1 MGVILGAIADDFT
14 GATDLAGMLV
24 KQGLRT
30 VQVIGVPQAQGL
42 ASWTHEVDAVVVAL
56 KTRTAPVAQAVA
68 DSRAALA
75 WLQAQGCTRFV
86 SKVCS
91 TFDSTPAGN
100 IGPIA
105 EALMDDL
112 GTELALVCPA
122 FPANARTVY
131 RGHLF
136 VGDALLSETG
146 MREHPLTPMTDA
158 NLVRVLQAQSR
169 RRVALLAW
177 PVVAQGPAAVAQAL
191 AVLQEQGGGLV
202 IADAI
207 SDTDLLTLGLGC
219 RDWPLTVAGSGLA
232 IGLVAQL
239 RAAGSVPDGLD
250 PPLRDRPGIG
260 DESGDQIDQQSGDFS
275 ANFPVNFPVNFP
287 LIRGPALV
295 IAGSCSIATQA
306 QVERMRAHHP
316 SWRIDP
322 EQAYRDPDAL
332 VLEVI
337 QWASTQLG
345 SQQGSQQGSK
355 LGDAP
360 ILVYSTASAEEVR
373 AARAARDLR
382 ASRET
387 GAVHG
392 AAAAGS
398 VEEAIE
404 GVLARITQALVA
416 QGVRRVI
423 IAGGETS
430 GAVVRALGVRALRIG
445 PEITPGVPWTATL
458 DAVDDEPDQANQA
471 HQAHQPTLALALKSG
486 NFGDP
491 DFFLNAWS
499 KLPC

>member
-56 KTRTAPVAQAVA
+56 KTRTAPVDQAVA

-105 EALMDDL
+105 EALMDVL

-122 FPANARTVY
+122 FPANSRTVY
-131 RGHLF
+131 QGHLF

-158 NLVRVLQAQSR
+158 NLVRVLQGQSR

-191 AVLQEQGGGLV
+191 AKLSEQGGGFV

-232 IGLVAQL
+232 IGLAAQL
-239 RAAGSVPDGLD
+239 RAAGSIPHGSVSALS
-250 PPLRDRPGIG
+250 DRPGAG
-260 DESGDQIDQQSGDFS
+260 DESGDQIDQQSGDF
-275 ANFPVNFPVNFP
+275 PVNFP
-287 LIRGPALV
+287 LIRGSALV

-316 SWRIDP
+316 AWRIDP
-322 EQAYRDPDAL
+322 EQAHRAPDAL
-332 VLEVI
+332 VLEVV
-337 QWASTQLG
+337 QWATTQ
-345 SQQGSQQGSK
+345 

-387 GAVHG
+387 GAVPG
-392 AAAAGS
+392 AAVVGS

-416 QGVRRVI
+416 LGVRRLI

-445 PEITPGVPWTATL
+445 PEISPGVPWTATL
-458 DAVDDEPDQANQA
+458 DTADDEPNPANQP
-471 HQAHQPTLALALKSG
+471 HQAHHPTLALALKSG

-499 KLPC
+499 RLPS

>member
-14 GATDLAGMLV
+14 GATDLAGLLV

-42 ASWTHEVDAVVVAL
+42 ALWTHEVDAVVVAL
-56 KTRTAPVAQAVA
+56 KTRTAPVAQAIA

-131 RGHLF
+131 QGHLF

-169 RRVALLAW
+169 RPVALLGW

-191 AVLQEQGGGLV
+191 TELREQGARLV

-207 SDTDLLTLGLGC
+207 SESDLLSLGLGC
-219 RDWPLTVAGSGLA
+219 GDWPLTVAGSGLA
-232 IGLVAQL
+232 IGLAAQL
-239 RAAGSVPDGLD
+239 RAAGSLGTATGTATGKPTSD
-250 PPLRDRPGIG
+250 
-260 DESGDQIDQQSGDFS
+260 
-275 ANFPVNFPVNFP
+275 FPV
-287 LIRGPALV
+287 IRGPALV

-306 QVERMRAHHP
+306 QVERMRVHHP
-316 SWRIDP
+316 AWRIDP
-322 EQAYRDPDAL
+322 ERAIRDPDAL

-337 QWASTQLG
+337 EWATSKLGLQMG
-345 SQQGSQQGSK
+345 SQMGSH

-360 ILVYSTASAEEVR
+360 ILVYSTASADEVR
-373 AARAARDLR
+373 AAREVR
-382 ASRET
+382 AVQDFRAGRET
-387 GAVHG
+387 AAAHG
-392 AAAAGS
+392 AGETGS

-404 GVLARITQALVA
+404 TVLARITQALVA
-416 QGVRRVI
+416 HGVRRLI

-430 GAVVRALGVRALRIG
+430 GAVVRSLGVRALRIG
-445 PEITPGVPWTATL
+445 PEISPGVPWTATL
-458 DAVDDEPDQANQA
+458 DPADDEPDPGEPNQSP
-471 HQAHQPTLALALKSG
+471 QPKLPTLALALKSG